1 MWNKNLLLLIQ
12 GQAVSCLGS
21 TLYSVVASLWA
32 YGMTG
37 SVLIMSA
44 VYSASNLARLIMF
57 PFAGLIVDR
66 FPRRNLIVVSDILC
80 GISILIVALAA
91 ATGMEGAVWTLV
103 MHSAVTGAVS
113 GVFNPAVN
121 TLMLSLARK
130 EHYVRVNSIYGTIE
144 YGVDLVG
151 QAVAGSLYVMLGAPL
166 LFFLNGITFLFSA
179 GTEMFITPDPKPVP
193 SQRQPI
199 GKEALE
205 GVAYI
210 LKHKGV
216 GLNLLLAFCINFAF
230 GVLKVLLVPWMLTF
244 GESCYGLLG
253 TFRSAGVLAGTLLL
267 AVWSIPQRKQY
278 GVYFWTQIVFVVCIA
293 LAACMPHFW
302 PIAVLFFIAYA
313 NQYVFNT
320 LQRSAVIIAAPDA
333 IRGKV
338 ICAIQALAM
347 GFSALGNVAGG
358 VIGEQYA
365 PQPLLM
371 GLMLALLVAIIFLGR
386 NKSVRGLFV
395 ENGTEN

>member
-1 MWNKNLLLLIQ
+1 MNPAAKQYLRQVKKQLHCPRSLKNKFLQQLEDEFFLYCEENDLTDFDDLARNFGVPETVAKEFLSELDGETISKYYSHRGRLTLIAAGCLALLLL
-12 GQAVSCLGS
+12 
-21 TLYSVVASLWA
+21 VV
-32 YGMTG
+32 
-37 SVLIMSA
+37 
-44 VYSASNLARLIMF
+44 
-57 PFAGLIVDR
+57 
-66 FPRRNLIVVSDILC
+66 
-80 GISILIVALAA
+80 GI
-91 ATGMEGAVWTLV
+91 
-103 MHSAVTGAVS
+103 
-113 GVFNPAVN
+113 
-121 TLMLSLARK
+121 RQ
-130 EHYVRVNSIYGTIE
+130 IY
-144 YGVDLVG
+144 
-151 QAVAGSLYVMLGAPL
+151 
-166 LFFLNGITFLFSA
+166 
-179 GTEMFITPDPKPVP
+179 
-193 SQRQPI
+193 
-199 GKEALE
+199 
-205 GVAYI
+205 
-210 LKHKGV
+210 
-216 GLNLLLAFCINFAF
+216 INFAF

-253 TFRSAGVLAGTLLL
+253 TFRSAGVLAGTILL
-267 AVWSIPQRKQY
+267 AVRSIPQGKQY

-347 GFSALGNVAGG
+347 GFSALGNMTGG

-386 NKSVRGLFV
+386 NKSVRGLFS
-395 ENGTEN
+395 EGNA